1 MQNAHLRMG
10 KLTFTRQTKDHSTN
24 ISLYLDRLVAEP
36 PADRTGSAA
45 LHLVSVFGG
54 DQEIGAIAAAI
65 SDGQY
70 LHVHA
75 NGSEFAGTVGEKPVL
90 YRASL
95 QIPGRK
101 RPVRHMVA
109 ISQTL
114 FKTTLGADGE
124 ARSTI
129 LYDDTASFMLHR
141 LAVRFGLPVLPDWAE
156 WFHGELR
163 RREMVEDLIG
173 LNCSPVA
180 VKGNKI
186 RMLRILS
193 QGLRRRQIQLPP
205 EACAQGSSAAQP
217 RA

>member
-1 MQNAHLRMG
+1 
-10 KLTFTRQTKDHSTN
+10 
-24 ISLYLDRLVAEP
+24 LVAEP
-36 PADRTGSAA
+36 PAERAGSAA

-65 SDGQY
+65 ADGQY

-75 NGSEFAGTVGEKPVL
+75 KGFEFAGTMGEKPVL

-95 QIPGRK
+95 QVPGRK
-101 RPVRHMVA
+101 RPVRHIVA
-109 ISQTL
+109 VSQAL

-124 ARSTI
+124 ARRTI
-129 LYDDTASFMLHR
+129 LYDETPSFMLYR
-141 LAVRFGLPVLPDWAE
+141 LAVRFGLPVIPDWAE
-156 WFHGELR
+156 WFYNELHR
-163 RREMVEDLIG
+163 RGMVEELIG

-193 QGLRRRQIQLPP
+193 QGLRRRQITLPP
-205 EACAQGSSAAQP
+205 ETSFAESPTS
-217 RA
+217 

>member
-24 ISLYLDRLVAEP
+24 ISLHLDRLVAEP
-36 PADRTGSAA
+36 PAERAGSAGSAA

-70 LHVHA
+70 LHVYA
-75 NGSEFAGTVGEKPVL
+75 NGSEFAGTMGEKPVL

-95 QIPGRK
+95 QTPGRK
-101 RPVRHMVA
+101 RPVRHIVA
-109 ISQTL
+109 VSQTL

-124 ARSTI
+124 ARRTI
-129 LYDDTASFMLHR
+129 LDDDTPSFMLYR
-141 LAVRFGLPVLPDWAE
+141 LAVRFGLPVLPEWAE
-156 WFHGELR
+156 WFYGELR
-163 RREMVEDLIG
+163 RREMVEDLVG

-193 QGLRRRQIQLPP
+193 QGLRRHQINLPLETGVGESP
-205 EACAQGSSAAQP
+205 AA
-217 RA
+217 

>member
-10 KLTFTRQTKDHSTN
+10 RLTFTRQTKDHSTN
-24 ISLYLDRLVAEP
+24 ISLHLDRLVAEP
-36 PADRTGSAA
+36 PAERTGSAA

-65 SDGQY
+65 SDGQH
-70 LHVHA
+70 LHVNA
-75 NGSEFAGTVGEKPVL
+75 NGSEFSGTVGEKPVV

-124 ARSTI
+124 ARRTI
-129 LYDDTASFMLHR
+129 LYDHTPSFMLHR

-163 RREMVEDLIG
+163 RQQMVEDLVG

-205 EACAQGSSAAQP
+205 ESSVQELSAK
-217 RA
+217 

>member
-10 KLTFTRQTKDHSTN
+10 RLTFTRQTKDHSTN
-24 ISLYLDRLVAEP
+24 VSLYLDRLVAEP
-36 PADRTGSAA
+36 RAERTGSAA

-54 DQEIGAIAAAI
+54 DQEIGAVAAAI
-65 SDGQY
+65 ADGQY
-70 LHVHA
+70 LHIHA

-109 ISQTL
+109 VSQTL

-124 ARSTI
+124 ARRTI
-129 LYDDTASFMLHR
+129 LYDGTASFMLHR
-141 LAVRFGLPVLPDWAE
+141 LALRFGLPVLPDWAE
-156 WFHGELR
+156 WFHDELR
-163 RREMVEDLIG
+163 RRGMVEELIG

-180 VKGNKI
+180 VRGTKI

-193 QGLRRRQIQLPP
+193 QGLRRHQIQLPSETGGEVSS
-205 EACAQGSSAAQP
+205 EA
-217 RA
+217 

>member
-10 KLTFTRQTKDHSTN
+10 RLTFTRQTKDHSTN
-24 ISLYLDRLVAEP
+24 VSLYMDRLVAEP
-36 PADRTGSAA
+36 PAERTGSAA

-70 LHVHA
+70 LHIHA

-90 YRASL
+90 HRASL

-101 RPVRHMVA
+101 RLVRHMVA
-109 ISQTL
+109 VSQTL

-124 ARSTI
+124 ARRTI
-129 LYDDTASFMLHR
+129 LYDDTPSFMLYR

-163 RREMVEDLIG
+163 RREMVEDLVG

-180 VKGNKI
+180 VKGNKV

-205 EACAQGSSAAQP
+205 ETGAEASPAA
-217 RA
+217 

>member
-10 KLTFTRQTKDHSTN
+10 RLTFTRQTKDHSTN

-36 PADRTGSAA
+36 PAERTGSAA

-65 SDGQY
+65 SDSQY
-70 LHVHA
+70 FHVHA
-75 NGSEFAGTVGEKPVL
+75 NGSEFAGTLGEKPVI

-95 QIPGRK
+95 QIAGRK
-101 RPVRHMVA
+101 RPVRHVVA
-109 ISQTL
+109 VSQTL

-124 ARSTI
+124 ARRTI
-129 LYDDTASFMLHR
+129 LYDDTPSFILHR
-141 LAVRFGLPVLPDWAE
+141 LADRFGLPVLPDWAE
-156 WFHGELR
+156 WFHGELSR
-163 RREMVEDLIG
+163 RGMVENLIG

-186 RMLRILS
+186 RMLRILG
-193 QGLRRRQIQLPP
+193 QGLRRRKIQLPA
-205 EACAQGSSAAQP
+205 ESSFQQLSAE
-217 RA
+217 

>member
-1 MQNAHLRMG
+1 MG
-10 KLTFTRQTKDHSTN
+10 RLTFTRQTKDHSTN
-24 ISLYLDRLVAEP
+24 VSLYLDRLVAEP
-36 PADRTGSAA
+36 LAERTGSAV

-54 DQEIGAIAAAI
+54 DQEIGAVAAAI
-65 SDGQY
+65 ADGQY
-70 LHVHA
+70 FHIHA

-101 RPVRHMVA
+101 LPVRHMVA
-109 ISQTL
+109 VSQTL

-124 ARSTI
+124 ARRTI
-129 LYDDTASFMLHR
+129 LYDDTPGLMLYR
-141 LAVRFGLPVLPDWAE
+141 LAVRFGLPVLSEWAE

-163 RREMVEDLIG
+163 RRGMVEALIG

-180 VKGNKI
+180 VKGTKI

-193 QGLRRRQIQLPP
+193 QGLRRHQIHLPP
-205 EACAQGSSAAQP
+205 ETGDEVSSEA
-217 RA
+217 